1 MHIVAI
7 AIVVFLAMIGCMFG
21 VFSAPEE
28 DRLMRQFRN
37 MILMFI
43 AAGVLFCVMFALMI
57 R

>member
-1 MHIVAI
+1 MHILAI
-7 AIVVFLAMIGCMFG
+7 AVVVFLAMVGCLFG

-37 MILMFI
+37 MIIMFMI
-43 AAGVLFCVMFALMI
+43 AGVIFCVGFALMI